1 MPIRIL
7 SKNNYPGKMLKLI
20 FALLIMLVVAGCKAD
35 QETLRTDTLANGTE
49 ESLSQQQK
57 TNDDKLDMENS
68 QDNLMTDIVETSP
81 PLEPNGALYDT
92 QDAKAS
98 GDKISTV
105 IEEDK
110 TQEQNSS
117 LQGILDDA
125 DASDSNI
132 SIAPEEDK
140 TQEQNSSLQG
150 ILDDADA
157 SDSNISIAPEEDKTQ
172 EQNSSLND
180 KRNDEE
186 TSDSNI
192 SIEIKEINPA
202 LEPYYHQ
209 QWYLEENKT
218 FYDHHAIDANASI
231 HSGEVLKHYS
241 GKDVR
246 IAIID
251 DGLDV
256 THEELNNSVMQTY
269 DITTGGTNV
278 SHNSSY
284 GYHGTA
290 VTGII
295 ASNANAKGI
304 IGIAHNAKIIFL
316 KYREGM
322 SDSET
327 IELFQKAEAFG
338 ADIINC
344 SWGTYDVSQSVKETI
359 QYLANHGRDGRGTL
373 IVFAVGN
380 DAQEMRNDESAIPE
394 VVAVGATDKDNLRA
408 WYSNFGENLDVMA
421 PGGYELGITT
431 LDDMGDNGI
440 SSEDENYLLY
450 GDDNS
455 FIGTSASAPIV
466 TGAIALLLEANPDLT
481 RLEVMNSLKESSDKI
496 GNIEYEL
503 GHNIYYGYGKINV
516 SRLLQK

>member
-1 MPIRIL
+1 
-7 SKNNYPGKMLKLI
+7 MLKLF

-35 QETLRTDTLANGTE
+35 QETFNEIDTLESNTE
-49 ESLSQQQK
+49 ESLPQEQE
-57 TNDDKLDMENS
+57 TNNDKLDAEDS
-68 QDNLMTDIVETSP
+68 QDDVTTATVETSP
-81 PLEPNGALYDT
+81 PPEGVVGCKADQETFNETDALASNTEESLPQEQETNNDKLDAEDSQDDVTTATVETSPPPEGEGALYYEHNNT
-92 QDAKAS
+92 K
-98 GDKISTV
+98 
-105 IEEDK
+105 
-110 TQEQNSS
+110 
-117 LQGILDDA
+117 
-125 DASDSNI
+125 
-132 SIAPEEDK
+132 
-140 TQEQNSSLQG
+140 
-150 ILDDADA
+150 
-157 SDSNISIAPEEDKTQ
+157 
-172 EQNSSLND
+172 
-180 KRNDEE
+180 
-186 TSDSNI
+186 TSDSNT
-192 SIEIKEINPA
+192 SIVIMETDPT
-202 LEPYYHQ
+202 LEPYYYQ

-218 FYDHHAIDANASI
+218 FYDHHTIDTNASI
-231 HSGEVLKHYS
+231 HTGEVMKYYS

-256 THEELNNSVMQTY
+256 THEELNNSIIQTY
-269 DITTGGTNV
+269 DITTRTTNV

-295 ASNANAKGI
+295 AANANAKGI

-316 KYREGM
+316 KYKEGM

-327 IELFQKAEAFG
+327 IELFNKAEAFG

-344 SWGTYDVSQSVKETI
+344 SWGTYDVSQSVKEMI
-359 QYLANHGRDGRGTL
+359 QHLANHGRDGRGTL

-380 DAQEMRNDESAIPE
+380 DAQDMRNDESAIPE
-394 VVAVGATDKDNLRA
+394 VVAVGSTDKDNLRA

-450 GDDNS
+450 NDDNS

-466 TGAIALLLEANPDLT
+466 TGAIALMLEANPELT
-481 RLEVMNSLKESSDKI
+481 RLEVMKSLKESSDKI
-496 GNIEYEL
+496 GSVRYE
-503 GHNIYYGYGKINV
+503 GGRNDYYGFGKINLTKV
-516 SRLLQK
+516 LEYILK